1 MLILSSKQI
10 DGFIIRCFTA
20 YMYSIFDSY
29 VHKHYICF
37 KAGDCRLLASVGVYS
52 YYVKR
57 KKSTSS
63 IITCNWHFIW
73 TDVWSEYRGVVGLMK
88 DTGIQ
93 MCFQNFIKW
102 QRASV
107 KISHMIRKI
116 VLLELIISKEVE
128 VFQKITIL
136 KKLEVRGFGALF
148 HAPPLDPP
156 VVCIPESA
164 CKYSSNARNVP
175 PPPV

>member
-1 MLILSSKQI
+1 
-10 DGFIIRCFTA
+10 
-20 YMYSIFDSY
+20 MYSIFDSY

-63 IITCNWHFIW
+63 SITCNWHFIW

-102 QRASV
+102 QRAGV

-116 VLLELIISKEVE
+116 VLFELIISKEVE

-148 HAPPLDPP
+148 HAPLLIHQWFAFQKVLVNIPATPGTSPLPLYNSGHWREP
-156 VVCIPESA
+156 
-164 CKYSSNARNVP
+164 RG
-175 PPPV
+175 